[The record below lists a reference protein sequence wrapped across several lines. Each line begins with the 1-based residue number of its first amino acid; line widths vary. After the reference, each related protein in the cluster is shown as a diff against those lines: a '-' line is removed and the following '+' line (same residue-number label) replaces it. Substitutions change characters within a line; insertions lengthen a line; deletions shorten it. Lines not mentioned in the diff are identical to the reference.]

1 MRRDTLSL
9 KGRLFD
15 FPKSS
20 AVIMPVDE
28 DTDLE
33 GGVMSENDA
42 YLNNLI
48 LSPTTPV
55 TTNPVTPSLFATKP
69 VVLTMI
75 DQASG
80 QACEGTEEVD

>member
-1 MRRDTLSL
+1 
-9 KGRLFD
+9 
-15 FPKSS
+15 
-20 AVIMPVDE
+20 
-28 DTDLE
+28 
-33 GGVMSENDA
+33 MSEKDA

-69 VVLTMI
+69 VILTMI

-80 QACEGTEEVD
+80 QACEGTEEVDWSKDSDMLVGEHMLCGWAQ